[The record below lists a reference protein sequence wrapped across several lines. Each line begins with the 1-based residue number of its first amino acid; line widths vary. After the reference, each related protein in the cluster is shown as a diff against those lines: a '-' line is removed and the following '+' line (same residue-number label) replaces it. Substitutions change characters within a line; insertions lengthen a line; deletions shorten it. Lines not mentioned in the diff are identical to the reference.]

1 MIEKAMILA
10 AGLGTRMRPL
20 TDNTPK
26 PLIKVNGK
34 ALLDYK
40 LDAAK
45 QAGIKTVVVNV
56 HYLAEQIEEHL
67 SKFNG
72 LEIVI
77 SDEREKLL
85 DSGGG
90 IANALNHFDD
100 QPFAILN
107 SDTFWHGDNPPSLV
121 QLIEFWNEDKMDILM
136 ALAKTDEAIGFDGA
150 GDFFKDKYD
159 LLTRRGK
166 ELSAPF
172 AFSGD
177 YIVHPKIFENAP
189 DGPFSANSLYDEA
202 IAAQRLYGLK
212 LNGLWLHVGTPQS
225 LSEAQSA
232 IALHRA

>member
-20 TDNTPK
+20 TNDTPK

-34 ALLDYK
+34 ALIDYK

-56 HYLAEQIEEHL
+56 HYLADQLEDHL
-67 SKFNG
+67 HQVNG
-72 LEIVI
+72 LEIII
-77 SDEREKLL
+77 SDEREELL

-90 IANALNHFDD
+90 IANALNHFGD

-107 SDTFWHGDNPPSLV
+107 SDTFWHADQPPSLV
-121 QLIEFWNEDKMDILM
+121 QLMEHWNKENMDILM
-136 ALAKTDEAIGFDGA
+136 ALAKTEEAVGFGGA
-150 GDFFKDKYD
+150 GDFFKDQNH

-166 ELSAPF
+166 QLSAPF

-177 YIVHPKIFENAP
+177 YIVHPKIFQNAP
-189 DGPFSANSLYDEA
+189 DGRFSANSLFDTA

-212 LNGLWLHVGTPQS
+212 MNGLWLHVGTQQS
-225 LSEAQSA
+225 ISEAQSA
-232 IALHRA
+232 IALHSA

>member
-20 TDNTPK
+20 TDNIPK

-34 ALLDYK
+34 ALIDYK

-45 QAGIKTVVVNV
+45 QAGIKTVVINV
-56 HYLAEQIEEHL
+56 HYLPEQVEDHL
-67 SKFNG
+67 RKVSG
-72 LEIVI
+72 LEIII
-77 SDEREKLL
+77 SDERKELM

-90 IANALNHFDD
+90 IANALHHFDD
-100 QPFAILN
+100 HPFVVLN
-107 SDTFWHGDNPPSLV
+107 SDTFWHGDIPPSLL
-121 QLIEFWNEDKMDILM
+121 QLLDFWNEDNMDILM
-136 ALAKTDEAIGFDGA
+136 ALAKTVEAIGFGGA
-150 GDFFKDKYD
+150 GDFFKDQNH

-166 ELSAPF
+166 KLSAPF

-177 YIVHPKIFENAP
+177 YIVHPRIFENTP
-189 DGPFSANSLYDEA
+189 KGPFSANNLYDSA
-202 IAAQRLYGLK
+202 IADQRLYGLS